1 MHVNQHA
8 LSTIFDSH
16 GPANILVVDDVS
28 QNLKLLSD
36 MLIDVGHT
44 VRPARNG
51 RIAIESARRQPPDLV
66 LLDIRMPEIDGFEV
80 CRQLKADPTTAD
92 VPIIFI
98 SALEDSQDKV
108 RAFEAGGVDYITKPF
123 QQSEV
128 LSRVNTHLSL
138 SGAHKKLE
146 AMVTHRTEQLEETNR
161 ALRLLSRTNQILVR
175 AEEKSTFLHDICN
188 AVVELGGF
196 PFCCVGLPENP
207 DLTEWT
213 IDQCSRNAPG
223 YEHPLA
229 AMLCDSRNEHSP
241 LLQSFRNRSIV
252 VVRNFAEERTQTSC
266 GQTALN
272 HKLASCMCLPLGME
286 NDILGV
292 VAIFSDRHSVFDDEE
307 VGMFKELGK
316 DIALGI
322 HTLQERAKRQAA
334 ERALDTSELRYR
346 TLFEKAGDGILVL
359 SAGDTSDGCVTEVNR
374 TAAVMLGYSAE
385 ELIGL
390 HYSRLIAP
398 EEQERFSIIRKDI
411 LAGKWI
417 NEESVHRKKDG
428 TTFPAEVS
436 LGYIDADRQ
445 GYIIIFLRDIST
457 RKKLA
462 AEKKALEDQIRQ
474 ANKMEAIGTLATGI
488 AHDFNN
494 ILFAISGFT
503 ELSIEFA
510 PPESMI
516 RNNLLKIQH
525 ANRRAAELVSQIL
538 TLSRQKECAAKA
550 LQPKLVVKEAVK
562 LLRATLPSTID
573 IKTEIHS
580 EAYIMA
586 DATQIHQIVMNLC
599 VNANHAM
606 ETLGGVLTI
615 SLLDKVVDDLQA
627 QKNIDL
633 TAGKYIEFSVA
644 DTGTGIPEHIK
655 DKVFDPYF
663 TTKPQEKGT
672 GLGLSVVHGIVKSY
686 GGHIS
691 IVSQENHGCT
701 VTVLLPAIDAQQKEE
716 ERPDLPLTK
725 GSETVLFVD
734 DEEILIEIGRQML
747 EMLGYKVVTRSN
759 GPDAL
764 ALYKEDPQA
773 FDLVITD
780 YTMPKMIGTQ
790 LAKAILEINPTQP
803 IILVSGREAAITKE
817 EAEQCGIRS
826 FIRKPVILK
835 EIATAVRQAL
845 EPAKELQG

>member
-1 MHVNQHA
+1 MHVNQHS
-8 LSTIFDSH
+8 LGTMFDSH

-36 MLIDVGHT
+36 MLIDAGHT
-44 VRPARNG
+44 VRPARTG

-66 LLDIRMPEIDGFEV
+66 LLDIRMPEMDGFEI
-80 CRQLKADPTTAD
+80 CRQLKANPTTAA

-128 LSRVNTHLSL
+128 LSRVHTHLAL
-138 SGAHKKLE
+138 GAAHKKLE
-146 AMVTHRTEQLEETNR
+146 TMVARRTKQLMETNR

-175 AEEKSTFLHDICN
+175 AEEKSTFLHAICN

-196 PFCCVGLPENP
+196 PFCCVCLPESP
-207 DLTEWT
+207 DSTQWT
-213 IDQCSRNAPG
+213 IDQCARNAPDG
-223 YEHPLA
+223 QHPLA
-229 AMLCDSRNEHSP
+229 AVLCDPRNEHSP
-241 LLQSFRNRSIV
+241 LLQAYRNRSIV
-252 VVRNFAEERTQTSC
+252 VVRNFAEERSQTPC
-266 GQTALN
+266 GRTALN
-272 HKLASCMCLPLGME
+272 HDLVSCVCLPLGME
-286 NDILGV
+286 EHISGV
-292 VAIFSDRHSVFDDEE
+292 LAIFSNRNSVFDDEE
-307 VGMFKELGK
+307 VELLKELGE
-316 DIALGI
+316 DIAFGI
-322 HTLQERAKRQAA
+322 HTLQERARRQSA
-334 ERALDTSELRYR
+334 EIALNSSEVRYR

-359 SAGDTSDGCVTEVNR
+359 SAGDASDGYVTETNR
-374 TAAVMLGYSAE
+374 TAAAMLGYTAE

-398 EEQERFSIIRKDI
+398 EEQERSSVIRKGI
-411 LAGKWI
+411 FAGKWI
-417 NEESVHRKKDG
+417 NEEVTHQKKDG
-428 TTFPAEVS
+428 TTFPAEIS
-436 LGYIDADRQ
+436 LGYIDSDGQ
-445 GYIIIFLRDIST
+445 GYVIIFLRDISG

-462 AEKKALEDQIRQ
+462 AEKKVLEDQIRQ

-573 IKTEIHS
+573 IKTEIRS
-580 EAYIMA
+580 EAYVMA

-606 ETLGGVLTI
+606 EALGGVLTI
-615 SLLDKVVDDLQA
+615 SLLDRLVDDLQA
-627 QKNIDL
+627 QKSIDL
-633 TAGKYIEFSVA
+633 AAGKYIEFSVA
-644 DTGTGIPEHIK
+644 DTGVGIPEHIK

-691 IVSQENHGCT
+691 IDSQENHGCT
-701 VTVLLPAIDAQQKEE
+701 VTVLLPTIDAQPKKE
-716 ERPDLPLTK
+716 ERPELPLTK

-734 DEEILIEIGRQML
+734 DEEILIEIGSQML

-790 LAKAILEINPTQP
+790 LAKAILEINPSQP
-803 IILVSGREAAITKE
+803 IILVSGREAAFTKE
-817 EAEQCGIRS
+817 EARQCGIRS

-845 EPAKELQG
+845 EPAKELKG

>member
-1 MHVNQHA
+1 MYVNQHS
-8 LSTIFDSH
+8 LSTILASH

-36 MLIDVGHT
+36 MLFDAGHT

-51 RIAIESARRQPPDLV
+51 RIAIESAQRRPPDLV

-80 CRQLKADPTTAD
+80 CRQLKNDPTTAA

-128 LSRVNTHLSL
+128 LSRVNTHLAL
-138 SGAHKKLE
+138 NAAQKKLE
-146 AMVTHRTEQLEETNR
+146 TMVARRTEQLEKTNR
-161 ALRLLSRTNQILVR
+161 ALRLLSRTNHILVR
-175 AEEKSTFLHDICN
+175 AEEKSTFLHAICN

-196 PFCCVGLPENP
+196 PFCCVGLPESPN
-207 DLTEWT
+207 LSQWT
-213 IDQCSRNAPG
+213 IDQCSRNAPD
-223 YEHPLA
+223 YEHPLVA
-229 AMLCDSRNEHSP
+229 ALCDCRDDQSP

-252 VVRNFAEERTQTSC
+252 VVRNFAEESFQTPC
-266 GQTALN
+266 GRTALK
-272 HKLASCMCLPLGME
+272 HDLASCLCLPLGME
-286 NDILGV
+286 NDLLGV
-292 VAIFSDRHSVFDDEE
+292 LAIFSDRSSAFDDEE
-307 VGMFKELGK
+307 VGLLKELGE
-316 DIALGI
+316 DVAFGL
-322 HTLQERAKRQAA
+322 HTLQERAKRYAA

-359 SAGDTSDGCVTEVNR
+359 SAGNTSDGYVSEANQ
-374 TAAVMLGYSAE
+374 TAADMLGYTVE

-390 HYSRLIAP
+390 HYSRLITP
-398 EEQERFSIIRKDI
+398 EEQERSAEMQNNIF
-411 LAGKWI
+411 AGKWI
-417 NEESVHRKKDG
+417 NEEITHQKKDG
-428 TTFPAEVS
+428 TTFPAEDS
-436 LGYIDADRQ
+436 LGYIDSGGQ
-445 GYIIIFLRDIST
+445 GYLIVFLRDIST

-503 ELSIEFA
+503 ELSIELA

-580 EAYIMA
+580 DAYIMA

-606 ETLGGVLTI
+606 EATGGVLTI
-615 SLLDKVVDDLQA
+615 SLLDKVVDDRQA
-627 QKNIDL
+627 RKSIDL
-633 TAGKYIEFSVA
+633 TAGKYVEFSVA
-644 DTGTGIPEHIK
+644 DTGIGIPENIK

-691 IVSQENHGCT
+691 IESEENHGCT
-701 VTVLLPAIDAQQKEE
+701 VTVLLPAINAQQKEE
-716 ERPDLPLTK
+716 ERTELPLTK

-764 ALYKEDPQA
+764 ALYKENPQA

-790 LAKAILEINPTQP
+790 LAKAILEINPGQP
-803 IILVSGREAAITKE
+803 IILVSGREAAITEE
-817 EAEQCGIRS
+817 EAQQCGIRS

-835 EIATAVRQAL
+835 EIAAAVRQAL
-845 EPAKELQG
+845 E